1 MTTPRDN
8 SNITEQDVLDAT
20 ISLQEAKAK
29 RDVLEAEIAELE
41 EKLNTRNTAIP
52 FPTSFYDNDRVGENI
67 IKDWTAVAT
76 KAVPFNP
83 PRLRELKDAGVFM
96 QSERANYNQGRVF
109 GDPVERVW
117 VQEYKTS
124 YGSYF
129 SPISYSRNTKLF
141 NAIYTN
147 LPIELRQPDAASVFE
162 LDEKEV
168 AYWKLIEALNIA
180 KFSLTKTLKKITENE
195 NTIDNGP
202 SIDLLNSDGTLSLT
216 PFIGLVY
223 NVGSVQE
230 AYLSPRQTFTDLLT
244 TFSRVNTPSAVTNA
258 SQLWV
263 TGGSHKGMIQP
274 STKASVQTAVNS
286 ISEVTLPTTDAAVGY
301 TTQKLNPT
309 AFQFLYNPAS
319 VDMVY
324 SGTLGVDPNMQ
335 TNGLDQFNPAGM
347 PGLATLNFN
356 ILLNRMFDF
365 RYYDSTTGAV
375 DAKHR
380 GKKLYYPREPELA
393 EQKDIYKKGTMY
405 DVEYLLRAIL
415 GFGMA
420 SYLGRNMSDGK
431 TADIGFIT
439 AAPIELHLGN
449 NLRYL
454 GYVTELRVS
463 HVLFDERMV
472 PIFTNLSISFNR
484 LVDPVD
490 SARVSMGTSYRPDG
504 YQSPGSPP
512 SYDSKTG
519 KVIDL
524 SGPGKMGR

>member
-1 MTTPRDN
+1 MATPRDN
-8 SNITEQDVLDAT
+8 SNITDQDVLNAT

-29 RDVLEAEIAELE
+29 RDALETSIAALE
-41 EKLNTRNTAIP
+41 EQLADKQNP
-52 FPTSFYDNDRVGENI
+52 FPTSLYNSNTRGENI

-83 PRLRELKDAGVFM
+83 PRLRELVDSGVFM
-96 QSERANYNQGRVF
+96 QSERANYNAGRVF
-109 GDPVERVW
+109 GESVERVW

-124 YGSYF
+124 YGSSF
-129 SPISYSRNTKLF
+129 NPISYSPNKKLF

-147 LPIELRQPDAASVFE
+147 LPIELRQKDAASVFE
-162 LDEKEV
+162 LNDTEV
-168 AYWKLIEALNIA
+168 AYWKLIEALNKDKFALTQQLKIIA
-180 KFSLTKTLKKITENE
+180 ENE

-202 SIDLLNSDGTLSLT
+202 SISLLNSDGTLSLT

-230 AYLSPRQTFTDLLT
+230 AYLSSRKDFIELLT
-244 TFSRVNTPSAVTNA
+244 TFDRVNTPSAVTNA

-274 STKASVQTAVNS
+274 STKASLQEAVNS
-286 ISEVTLPTTDAAVGY
+286 VTEVTLPSTDAAVGY

-324 SGTLGVDPNMQ
+324 SGTLGIDANMQ
-335 TNGLDQFNPAGM
+335 TNGLDQFNPAGV
-347 PGLATLNFN
+347 PGNATISFN
-356 ILLNRMFDF
+356 ILINRMFDF
-365 RYYDSTTGAV
+365 RYYDKTTGAV
-375 DAKHR
+375 DVKHK

-405 DVEYLLRAIL
+405 DVEHLLRTVL

-431 TADIGFIT
+431 TADIGYIL

-454 GYVTELRVS
+454 GYITELRVS

-490 SARVSMGTSYRPDG
+490 SSRVVMGSSVTPDGVRTPGGSPTSYDP
-504 YQSPGSPP
+504 
-512 SYDSKTG
+512 KTG
-519 KVIDL
+519 KPNGFTGAWD
-524 SGPGKMGR
+524 SSW